1 MLLLSTHRRLALAG
15 ALIAALTLAGS
26 AAAGSPPHS
35 SHASSTAVTHAAA
48 GTDSDSGDDTPDASH
63 PDAGNTVSAAAQTD
77 TVGGAHQNHGG
88 YVSCVARGGSNCTTS
103 SPTLPSHGKPANPGG
118 SAPTH

>member
-26 AAAGSPPHS
+26 AAAGSPPRS
-35 SHASSTAVTHAAA
+35 SHASSTAVTHAAGA
-48 GTDSDSGDDTPDASH
+48 GTESGDDTPDASH
-63 PDAGNTVSAAAQTD
+63 PDVGNTVSAAAQTD

-88 YVSCVARGGSNCTTS
+88 YVSCVARGGSDCTSTT
-103 SPTLPSHGKPANPGG
+103 PTLPTHGAPENPGG